1 MKGLCRFVALFDV
14 GPGAVILPR
23 SEAKLTW
30 RGHRECAAATSSRL
44 AYRQRPAQQV
54 WQLGDVGGDAPGLV
68 AGATVILWGPAVA
81 LLLLLAV
88 AHFLG

>member
-44 AYRQRPAQQV
+44 AYRR
-54 WQLGDVGGDAPGLV
+54 WLNS
-68 AGATVILWGPAVA
+68 TAVRKLKA
-81 LLLLLAV
+81 SASLYY
-88 AHFLG
+88 GS